1 MNQSTPKRQL
11 AQVLPQYLA
20 RALFRTS
27 QTPIPANDPLAR
39 VRAIEEVSERIKTD
53 YKQYFIKENEK

>member
-1 MNQSTPKRQL
+1 MTPSTPKPQL

-20 RALFRTS
+20 RALFRAS

-39 VRAIEEVSERIKTD
+39 VRAIEEVSERIKEN
-53 YKQYFIKENEK
+53 YKQYFKEI